1 MSDVET
7 ANNKFH
13 KFSIFYKHAQTHQ
26 SIAVPKEKQPNT
38 PEQIFTIF
46 PTI

>member
-7 ANNKFH
+7 ANSKFMSLAYFTSMP
-13 KFSIFYKHAQTHQ
+13 KTHQ